1 MATPK
6 RDNPLAARALVDAA
20 LFSEA
25 TACDKHKITLRT
37 LQRYRAAL
45 DTDLELSQMYAQLSR
60 EMTAR
65 NWADELDAALSAG
78 IRKIKTL
85 IEQTTDPASLGAV
98 TEAVKSLA
106 TIAITK
112 EVLGAENDAGNSGH
126 PATGRE
132 DQAPAYLSN

>member
-1 MATPK
+1 MAAPK
-6 RDNPLAARALVDAA
+6 RDNALAARALVDAA
-20 LFSEA
+20 LFGEA

-45 DTDLELSQMYAQLSR
+45 DTDPELSQMYTQLSR
-60 EMTAR
+60 ETTAR
-65 NWADELDAALSAG
+65 NWADELDATLSAG
-78 IRKIKTL
+78 IRKIKSL
-85 IEQTTDPASLGAV
+85 IEKTTDPASLGAV

-132 DQAPAYLSN
+132 DQAAAHLPN